1 MNCRDIEP
9 LIYLVRE
16 GELTEKE
23 KGMVSEHILD
33 CPRCKE
39 LALSVKAMVSLV
51 SKADYEKDN

>member
-23 KGMVSEHILD
+23 KTDGVRT
-33 CPRCKE
+33 PVRT
-39 LALSVKAMVSLV
+39 APA
-51 SKADYEKDN
+51 ARN